1 MRHRCTVNL
10 SVASI
15 LLLGWLTITS
25 TSRADEPAVAELPWA
40 LASDYETR
48 TIEGWTVL
56 VHGDLVRGEPELCDR
71 TLELLRIQLYQIT
84 RVVPK
89 PAVEKLRKI
98 RFWVEREHPKHPCM
112 CYHVSPD
119 WLRSHDM
126 NPEKAGCV
134 ELSNAR
140 NFLTWTI
147 QQPWMVLHELAH
159 GYHHQFLEGGHGNAD
174 VAVAYRDAQDQKKYA
189 EVLRINGRRERHY
202 AATNPM
208 EYFAEATEA
217 YFGTN
222 DFYPF
227 VKSELK
233 EHDPAMFD
241 LLGRLWNP

>member
-1 MRHRCTVNL
+1 
-10 SVASI
+10 VA
-15 LLLGWLTITS
+15 
-25 TSRADEPAVAELPWA
+25 RAAGSPAADSPAVAELPWA
-40 LASDYETR
+40 AAETYEQR

-56 VHGDLVRGEPELCDR
+56 VQGDFVRGQPELCDR
-71 TLELLRIQLYQIT
+71 TLELLRIQLFQVT
-84 RVVPK
+84 RVVPR
-89 PAVEKLRKI
+89 PALEKLRRI
-98 RFWVEREHPKHPCM
+98 RIWVEEAHPRHPCM

-119 WLRSHDM
+119 WLTSHGM

-159 GYHHQFLEGGHGNAD
+159 GYHHQFLEKGYDNPE
-174 VAVAYRDAQDQKKYA
+174 VAEAFRAAKEAKRYA

-208 EYFAEATEA
+208 EYFAESSEA
-217 YFGTN
+217 WFGTN

-233 EHDPAMFD
+233 EYDPAMYE
-241 LLGRLWNP
+241 LLGRIWNP

>member
-1 MRHRCTVNL
+1 MSRTVAWIMGL
-10 SVASI
+10 AI
-15 LLLGWLTITS
+15 LTS
-25 TSRADEPAVAELPWA
+25 PVVSRGDEPAVAEFPWA
-40 LASDYETR
+40 MESEYDVR

-56 VHGDLVRGEPELCDR
+56 VHGDFVRSQPDLCDR
-71 TLELLRIQLYQIT
+71 TLELLRMQLYQIV

-89 PAVEKLRKI
+89 PAVARLRRI
-98 RFWVEREHPKHPCM
+98 RIWVEEAHPRHPCM

-119 WLRSHDM
+119 WLRSHGM
-126 NPEKAGCV
+126 NPDKAGGV

-159 GYHHQFLEGGHGNAD
+159 GYHHQFLPHGYENAD
-174 VAVAYRDAQDQKKYA
+174 VSSAYRAGQESKRYA
-189 EVLRINGRRERHY
+189 EVLRISGRRERHY

-222 DFYPF
+222 DFYPY

-233 EHDPAMFD
+233 EHDPAMYD
-241 LLGRLWNP
+241 LLGKLWNPER

>member
-1 MRHRCTVNL
+1 MMLRCWL
-10 SVASI
+10 VAAFLVFGMAWI
-15 LLLGWLTITS
+15 PAARGEE
-25 TSRADEPAVAELPWA
+25 AAVAEMPWTE
-40 LASDYETR
+40 LSEYEPR
-48 TIEGWTVL
+48 SIEGWRVV
-56 VHGDLVRGEPELCDR
+56 VHPELVRGEPELCDR

-98 RFWVEREHPKHPCM
+98 RIWVELAHPKHPCM
-112 CYHVSPD
+112 CYHTSPD
-119 WLRSHDM
+119 WLRSNGM
-126 NPEKAGCV
+126 NPEKAHGV

-159 GYHHQFLEGGHGNAD
+159 GYHDQFLDGGHGNAE
-174 VAVAYRDAQDQKKYA
+174 VANAYRASQDAKKYA

-222 DFYPF
+222 DFYPY

-233 EHDPAMFD
+233 EHDPAMHE
-241 LLGRLWNP
+241 LLGKLWNVTPRN

>member
-1 MRHRCTVNL
+1 MK
-10 SVASI
+10 I
-15 LLLGWLTITS
+15 S
-25 TSRADEPAVAELPWA
+25 TACVLVLWWWAAPCAAQADEPAVAEMPWTE
-40 LASDYETR
+40 LSDYEPR
-48 TIEGWTVL
+48 TIEGWPVV
-56 VHGDLVRGEPELCDR
+56 VHPDLARGEPELCDR
-71 TLELLRIQLYQIT
+71 TLELLRFQLYQIT

-89 PAVEKLRKI
+89 GAVDKLRKI
-98 RFWVEREHPKHPCM
+98 RIWVELAHPKHPCM

-119 WLRSHDM
+119 WLRSNGM
-126 NPEKAGCV
+126 NPAKAQGV

-140 NFLTWTI
+140 NFLTWTV

-159 GYHHQFLEGGHGNAD
+159 GYHDQFLDGGHGNAE
-174 VAVAYRDAQDQKKYA
+174 VANAYRAAQDAKRYA

-222 DFYPF
+222 DFYPY

-233 EHDPAMFD
+233 EHDPAMYE
-241 LLGRLWNP
+241 LLGKLWGAR